1 MTRLPP
7 RAEQDLLRRLLSAAP
22 DTPARRRGGTKE
34 ENTRKT
40 PRTREKPAQRATAP
54 TGRESPGEAALAAA
68 LRLHGADLPPPVR
81 ELVFYPGRRW
91 RFDFCWP
98 DALVACEVDGGQ
110 FAHGGGRHATDAD
123 RDKLNHAAALGY
135 RVLRF
140 SPQQIA
146 ADPAGCVALIRRALE
161 ARP

>member
-1 MTRLPP
+1 MTLRLTK
-7 RAEQDLLRRLLSAAP
+7 AELARLLGHSPPTQKRGSRAKGPPVAATGA
-22 DTPARRRGGTKE
+22 TP
-34 ENTRKT
+34 
-40 PRTREKPAQRATAP
+40 
-54 TGRESPGEAALAAA
+54 RESPGEAALAAA

-81 ELVFYPGRRW
+81 ELTFYPGRRW
-91 RFDFCWP
+91 RFDFAWT

-146 ADPAGCVALIRRALE
+146 RDPAGCVALIRRALE
-161 ARP
+161 AL

>member
-1 MTRLPP
+1 MPVNMS
-7 RAEQDLLRRLLSAAP
+7 RAELARLLNRREKAP
-22 DTPARRRGGTKE
+22 QSHAKARKPPKALRTTPA
-34 ENTRKT
+34 
-40 PRTREKPAQRATAP
+40 P
-54 TGRESPGEAALAAA
+54 RESAGEAAMAAA

-91 RFDFCWP
+91 RFDFSWP

-123 RDKLNHAAALGY
+123 RDKLNHAASVGWV
-135 RVLRF
+135 VLRF

-146 ADPAGCVALIRRALE
+146 RDPAGCVALIRRTLE